1 MLKRVFGIVIFA
13 GVSAAVG
20 CSATVDGSASDAGA
34 DAPAP
39 STSAG
44 DASKPK
50 TDSGTPAV
58 SCYDDQGALDLP
70 GAAPVVGSGKCSDA
84 QISALEAACLG
95 SGTACDAYVDANK
108 DCARCVFGPLTGDP
122 EATTPIGTVL
132 SISDEFVIVNTVSC
146 AAHVIGRA
154 DCALK
159 LAVQETC
166 LSSACAIC
174 EDEASDGACR
184 KEAAA
189 DICKDV
195 MDAACT
201 TAIDARAADWAAQ
214 CDGASFEESYA
225 KVTKYFCGG
234 TGSPT
239 DAGGGG

>member
-1 MLKRVFGIVIFA
+1 MLKRVFGIVVFV

-20 CSATVDGSASDAGA
+20 CSAAVVDGGASDAGA
-34 DAPAP
+34 DSTAPVA
-39 STSAG
+39 SG

-50 TDSGTPAV
+50 TDTGAPVA
-58 SCYDDQGALDLP
+58 SCYDDQSALDLP
-70 GAAPVVGSGKCSDA
+70 GSAPVVGSGKCSDA

-95 SGTACDAYVDANK
+95 SGSGCDAYVDANK
-108 DCARCVFGPLTGDP
+108 DCARCVFGALDATDP
-122 EATTPIGTVL
+122 ASTPVGTVL
-132 SISDEFVIVNTVSC
+132 SISDEFVIVNTLAC
-146 AAHVIGRA
+146 AANVIGRA

-166 LSSACAIC
+166 VASACAIC

-201 TAIDARAADWAAQ
+201 QAIEARSADWAAQ

-234 TGSPT
+234 TPS